1 MVVVEKEDDDLVLR
15 CGRCGLP
22 EVVDAVVCVVVV
34 VVVVD
39 ADSGDE
45 EGTAVLIAC
54 SRICRLVA
62 LRRCSLSS

>member
-1 MVVVEKEDDDLVLR
+1 MVVVENEDDDLVLR

-22 EVVDAVVCVVVV
+22 DVDVVVC

-45 EGTAVLIAC
+45 EGMAVLIAC
-54 SRICRLVA
+54 SRIYRLVA

>member
-1 MVVVEKEDDDLVLR
+1 MVVVENEDDDLVLR

-22 EVVDAVVCVVVV
+22 DAVAVDVVVCVVVV
-34 VVVVD
+34 EV
-39 ADSGDE
+39 DSGHE

>member
-34 VVVVD
+34 VVD
-39 ADSGDE
+39 AGSGDE